1 MKKHLFLVALFSF
14 FSSVLFAQSTN
25 VKVGDVFV
33 IGEAYNNDY
42 KYINFPR
49 ANLIVKKGG
58 IASYKKIKG
67 AKVTV
72 TSVEENKDGSVIAT
86 IKLVSNQAFFNSHKY
101 VTVHVDEAVREKEL
115 LIN

>member
-1 MKKHLFLVALFSF
+1 
-14 FSSVLFAQSTN
+14 

-33 IGEAYNNDY
+33 IGEAYNNNY
-42 KYINFPR
+42 KHINFPK

-72 TSVEENKDGSVIAT
+72 TSVEEKKDGSVIAT
-86 IKLVSNQAFFNSHKY
+86 IKLASDQAFFNSHKY
-101 VTVHVDEAVREKEL
+101 VTVNVDEAVREKEL